1 MARNQ
6 LGYTLV
12 ELLVVTALMLLLL
25 LGVSTLLI
33 ASLTSD
39 ARITMRQELRAEG
52 NYAMDTMSY
61 FIRNAKSLLDC
72 NTPGDTLTV
81 NNEDRRESQF
91 LVVPNGGYN
100 QIASYSAPAA
110 PLLPERRA
118 FLTQAPYE
126 VSNFSMDCNNVD
138 QQQPYV
144 TISFTLTRTDVEG
157 DPINNDF
164 RHTVLVRNR

>member
-6 LGYTLV
+6 LGYSLV

-39 ARITMRQELRAEG
+39 ARITIRQELRAEG
-52 NYAMDTMSY
+52 NYALDTMSY
-61 FIRNAKSLLDC
+61 FIRNAKSLEDC
-72 NTPGDTLTV
+72 TSGGITLTV

-91 LVVPNGGYN
+91 SVVLNGGYN
-100 QIASYSAPAA
+100 QIASDSAAVGSFLA
-110 PLLPERRA
+110 RRA

-126 VSNFSMDCNNVD
+126 VSNFIVDCNDDNA
-138 QQQPYV
+138 QPYV
-144 TISFTLTRTDVEG
+144 TISFTLERTDVEG
-157 DPINNDF
+157 EAISNDF
-164 RHTVLVRNR
+164 RHTVLVRNQ

>member
-6 LGYTLV
+6 LGYSLV

-39 ARITMRQELRAEG
+39 ARITIRQELRAEG
-52 NYAMDTMSY
+52 NYALDTMSY
-61 FIRNAKSLLDC
+61 FIRNAKSLSNC
-72 NTPGDTLTV
+72 SSPGQTLTV
-81 NNEDRRESQF
+81 INEDRRESQF
-91 LVVPNGGYN
+91 SVVPNGGYN
-100 QIASYSAPAA
+100 QIASDSAAVGSFLA
-110 PLLPERRA
+110 RRA

-126 VSNFSMDCNNVD
+126 VSNFSMDCNDDNA
-138 QQQPYV
+138 QPYV
-144 TISFTLTRTDVEG
+144 TISFTLERTDVEG

-164 RHTVLVRNR
+164 RHTVLMRNQ

>member
-6 LGYTLV
+6 LGYSLV

-61 FIRNAKSLLDC
+61 FIRNAKAIPNCIPNGTEITITNQDNRDNQFFVDAQGQIASHSAAVAPLTERTAYLTQTPYQVKTDTFRLDC
-72 NTPGDTLTV
+72 NDAT
-81 NNEDRRESQF
+81 
-91 LVVPNGGYN
+91 
-100 QIASYSAPAA
+100 
-110 PLLPERRA
+110 
-118 FLTQAPYE
+118 
-126 VSNFSMDCNNVD
+126 
-138 QQQPYV
+138 QPYV
-144 TISFTLTRTDVEG
+144 TISFILERTDADGESVE
-157 DPINNDF
+157 NEF